1 MNPTDHHQRCA
12 YKTACPTVCAQIDHW
27 ASVKHGASN
36 PSRMLQTCSLSPA
49 DGLQKKCFLDG
60 ALCVQMTPWRQTRA
74 TTRAETHQDYSYTS
88 NPLFDSSKANSSQ
101 FDFTER
107 AGSPHPLLTM
117 SQARILLRRCEVAS
131 ASAMC
136 CSEAHPCCFVFSSSK
151 QL

>member
-60 ALCVQMTPWRQTRA
+60 ALCVQMTPLAPDPCNNSSRNSPGLLLHVG
-74 TTRAETHQDYSYTS
+74 THCSTARKPTHHSSILRNALEASSTAHDVSSS
-88 NPLFDSSKANSSQ
+88 NPVEKVRGCIRQRNVLFRS
-101 FDFTER
+101 T
-107 AGSPHPLLTM
+107 PVLL
-117 SQARILLRRCEVAS
+117 C
-131 ASAMC
+131 
-136 CSEAHPCCFVFSSSK
+136 VFQSK